1 MQQYHRPNPRS
12 RPTVLTFKINF
23 FYIDSRLS
31 RYNTRT
37 IRFCKKDSKLSIPI
51 YTYDAVIV
59 GAGLAGCAAAR
70 ELKNAGKNV
79 AVITKLHPL
88 RSHSGA
94 AQGGINAALS
104 SEDSIELHEFDTV
117 KGSDYLA
124 DQDAVEFMCQK
135 APETV
140 RWAEGM
146 GATFSRRDDGQIAQR
161 PFGGQSS
168 PRACY
173 AKDRVGLTLLQT
185 IYEQAFRIG
194 VNFLDEWYA
203 ADIIYKDGKVSGVI
217 AFHIRDMQIAIFNAK
232 SVMFATGG
240 YARSFKINS
249 NAHANTGDGLSIV
262 ARHGL
267 PLEDMEFVQFHPSGL
282 SGNGVL
288 ISEAAR
294 GEGGRL
300 FNSKGERFM
309 EKYAPNALELASRDV
324 VSRAIMNEIRE
335 GRGVGPRKDAVYLDV
350 THLGKDLIMERLP
363 ELRDLAITFL
373 GLDMIKEPI
382 LISATAHYSMGG
394 IPVDIP
400 GHVRKNNDEFVE
412 GFYAAGECSCVSVH
426 GANRLGANSV
436 LEALLFGR
444 FVGKTMVDEI
454 EDIELRPA
462 TQEDAQKAVDEI
474 DWVLTNNG
482 KESVSILR
490 EELQECMTHNAGAFR
505 TEQSLQDAIEKVNEL
520 RERYKHIRINDKSK
534 VFNTELQEALE
545 FGHMLDY
552 SKFIVES
559 AIARKESRGAHF
571 REDFDK
577 RNDTDFLKHTMAYMD
592 ETGAISLDY
601 MDVVLGKHELKERT
615 Y

>member
-1 MQQYHRPNPRS
+1 MG
-12 RPTVLTFKINF
+12 
-23 FYIDSRLS
+23 
-31 RYNTRT
+31 
-37 IRFCKKDSKLSIPI
+37 IPI
-51 YTYDAVIV
+51 YTYDAIIV

-70 ELKNAGKNV
+70 ELQIAGKKV

-94 AQGGINAALS
+94 AQGGVNAAFS
-104 SEDSIELHEFDTV
+104 DKDSVELHEFDTV

-124 DQDAVEFMCQK
+124 DQDAVEFMCK
-135 APETV
+135 NAPETI
-140 RWAEGM
+140 RWAERM
-146 GATFSRRDDGQIAQR
+146 GAAFSRTPDGKIAQR

-173 AKDRVGLTLLQT
+173 AKDRTGLTLLQT
-185 IYEQAFRIG
+185 IYEQAFRSG
-194 VNFLDEWYA
+194 VKFWDEWYV
-203 ADIIYKDGKVSGVI
+203 ADLIYRDGKVSGVV
-217 AFHIRDMQIAIFNAK
+217 AFNIRDMQMAIFNAK

-240 YARSFKINS
+240 YARSYKINS

-300 FNSKGERFM
+300 LNSLGERFM
-309 EKYAPNALELASRDV
+309 EKYAPNAMELASRDV
-324 VSRAIMNEIRE
+324 VSRAILNEIRE
-335 GRGVGPRKDAVYLDV
+335 GRGVGPRKDAVFIDV
-350 THLGKDLIMERLP
+350 THLGRDLIMERLP

-394 IPVDIP
+394 IPVNIA
-400 GHVRKNNDEFVE
+400 GNVRKNNNEYVE

-444 FVGKTMVDEI
+444 FVGKTMVQEVDNI
-454 EDIELRPA
+454 TLRPA
-462 TQEDAQKAVDEI
+462 TEEDAARAISEMNFI
-474 DWVLTNNG
+474 LNNNG
-482 KESVSILR
+482 AETVPNLR
-490 EELQECMTHNAGAFR
+490 EELQQCMTANAGAFR
-505 TEQSLQDAIEKVNEL
+505 TKETLEIAVAKVKEL
-520 RERYKHIRINDKSK
+520 RERFKNIRIKDKSK
-534 VFNTELQEALE
+534 LFNTELQEAIE
-545 FGHMLDY
+545 FGHMVDY
-552 SKFIVES
+552 SAFIVES
-559 AIARKESRGAHF
+559 AIARNESRGAHF
-571 REDFDK
+571 REDFDT
-577 RNDTDFLKHTMAYMD
+577 RDDENFLKHNMAYMD
-592 ETGAISLDY
+592 KDGNILLDY
-601 MDVVLGKHELKERT
+601 MDVVLGKHELKTRT

>member
-1 MQQYHRPNPRS
+1 M
-12 RPTVLTFKINF
+12 
-23 FYIDSRLS
+23 
-31 RYNTRT
+31 
-37 IRFCKKDSKLSIPI
+37 SIPI

-59 GAGLAGCAAAR
+59 GAGLAGCAAAL
-70 ELKNAGKNV
+70 ELQKAGKKV

-94 AQGGINAALS
+94 AQGGINAAFS
-104 SEDSIELHEFDTV
+104 DADSVELHEFDTV

-124 DQDAVEFMCQK
+124 DQDCVEFMCKK

-140 RWAEGM
+140 RWAEQM
-146 GATFSRRDDGQIAQR
+146 GAVFSRTEDGKIAQR

-173 AKDRVGLTLLQT
+173 AKDRTGLTLLQT
-185 IYEQAFRIG
+185 IFEQALRYDVKF
-194 VNFLDEWYA
+194 FDEWYA
-203 ADIIYKDGKVSGVI
+203 ADLLYEDGKVYGV
-217 AFHIRDMQIAIFNAK
+217 AAYDIRNSEKAIFNAK

-240 YARSFKINS
+240 YARAFKINS
-249 NAHANTGDGLSIV
+249 NAHANTGDGLSLV

-300 FNSKGERFM
+300 LNSLGERFM
-309 EKYAPNALELASRDV
+309 EKYAPNAMELASRDV
-324 VSRAIMNEIRE
+324 VARAIIQEIRE
-335 GRGVGPRKDAVYLDV
+335 GRGVGPRKDAVYIDLV
-350 THLGKDLIMERLP
+350 HLGRDLIMERLP

-394 IPVDIP
+394 IPCDVE
-400 GHVRKNNDEFVE
+400 GHVRKNNTEFVE

-444 FVGKTMVDEI
+444 EVGKTMAKDVDG
-454 EDIELRPA
+454 IELRKA
-462 TQEDAQKAVDEI
+462 TQTDAKVMMDEFN
-474 DWVLTNNG
+474 WVLTNNG
-482 KESVSILR
+482 TEKVAHLR
-490 EELQECMTHNAGAFR
+490 HELQQSMTDNAGVFR
-505 TEQSLQDAIEKVNEL
+505 TEVTLAQQIEFLKEL
-520 RERYKHIRINDKSK
+520 HKRYKNIRIEDKSK
-534 VFNTELQEALE
+534 IFNTELQEAIE

-552 SKFIVES
+552 CTFIVQS
-559 AIARKESRGAHF
+559 ALSRKESRGAHY
-571 REDFDK
+571 REDYPTRDDE
-577 RNDTDFLKHTMAYMD
+577 NFLQHTMGYMD
-592 ETGAISLDY
+592 KDGNVKLEY
-601 MDVVLGKHELKERT
+601 MDVVLGKHELRART

>member
-1 MQQYHRPNPRS
+1 M
-12 RPTVLTFKINF
+12 
-23 FYIDSRLS
+23 
-31 RYNTRT
+31 
-37 IRFCKKDSKLSIPI
+37 SIPI
-51 YTYDAVIV
+51 YTYDAIVV

-70 ELKNAGKNV
+70 ELQNAGKKV

-94 AQGGINAALS
+94 AQGGINAAFS
-104 SEDSIELHEFDTV
+104 DEDSVELHEFDTV

-124 DQDAVEFMCQK
+124 DQDAVEFMCSN
-135 APETV
+135 APETI
-140 RWAEGM
+140 RWAEKM
-146 GATFSRRDDGQIAQR
+146 GAAFSRTADGKIAQR

-173 AKDRVGLTLLQT
+173 AKDRTGLTLLQT
-185 IYEQAFRIG
+185 IYEQASRAG
-194 VNFLDEWYA
+194 VKFWDEWYA

-217 AFHIRDMQIAIFNAK
+217 AFNIRDMQMAIFNAK

-240 YARSFKINS
+240 YARAYKINS

-300 FNSKGERFM
+300 INSQGERFM
-309 EKYAPNALELASRDV
+309 EKYAPNAMELASRDV
-324 VSRAIMNEIRE
+324 VARAILNEIRE
-335 GRGVGPRKDAVYLDV
+335 GRGCGPRKDAVYLDV

-363 ELRDLAITFL
+363 ELRELAITFL

-394 IPVDIP
+394 IPVNIA
-400 GHVRKNNDEFVE
+400 GNVRLNNDELIE

-444 FVGKTMVDEI
+444 YVGKTMTAEI
-454 EDIELRPA
+454 DKIELRVA
-462 TQEDAQKAVDEI
+462 TQEDAATALAEI
-474 DWVLTNNG
+474 DWALTNNG
-482 KESVSILR
+482 SEKVPVLR
-490 EELQECMTHNAGAFR
+490 EELQQSMTANAGAFR
-505 TEQSLQDAIEKVNEL
+505 TKETLDIVIAKIKEL
-520 RERYKHIRINDKSK
+520 RGRYKNIRIKDKSK
-534 VFNTELQEALE
+534 VFNTELQESLE

-552 SKFIVES
+552 SMFIVE
-559 AIARKESRGAHF
+559 AAVARNESRGAHF
-571 REDFDK
+571 REDFDT
-577 RNDTDFLKHTMAYMD
+577 RNDDDFLKHTMAYMD
-592 ETGAISLDY
+592 KDGNIKLDY
-601 MDVVLGKHELKERT
+601 MDVVLGKHELKART

>member
-1 MQQYHRPNPRS
+1 MFDYS
-12 RPTVLTFKINF
+12 
-23 FYIDSRLS
+23 D
-31 RYNTRT
+31 
-37 IRFCKKDSKLSIPI
+37 KDS
-51 YTYDAVIV
+51 V
-59 GAGLAGCAAAR
+59 
-70 ELKNAGKNV
+70 
-79 AVITKLHPL
+79 
-88 RSHSGA
+88 
-94 AQGGINAALS
+94 
-104 SEDSIELHEFDTV
+104 ELHEFDTV

-135 APETV
+135 APETI
-140 RWAEGM
+140 RWAERM
-146 GATFSRRDDGQIAQR
+146 GAAFSRTPDGKIAQR

-173 AKDRVGLTLLQT
+173 AKDRTGLTLLQT
-185 IYEQAFRIG
+185 IYEQALRSG
-194 VNFLDEWYA
+194 VKFWDEWYA
-203 ADIIYKDGKVSGVI
+203 ADLIYKDGKVSGIV
-217 AFHIRDMQIAIFNAK
+217 AFNIRDMQTVIFNAK

-240 YARSFKINS
+240 YARAFKINS

-300 FNSKGERFM
+300 FNSLGERFM
-309 EKYAPNALELASRDV
+309 EKYAPHAMELASRDV
-324 VSRAIMNEIRE
+324 VSRAIINEIRE
-335 GRGVGPRKDAVYLDV
+335 GRGVGPRKDAVFIDV

-394 IPVDIP
+394 IPVNIA
-400 GHVRKNNDEFVE
+400 GNVRKNNEEFVE

-444 FVGKTMVDEI
+444 FVGKTMVKEI
-454 EDIELRPA
+454 DAIAFRPA
-462 TQEDAQKAVDEI
+462 TQDDAKTALREL
-474 DWVLTNNG
+474 DWILTNNG
-482 KESVSILR
+482 NETIPGLR
-490 EELQECMTHNAGAFR
+490 EELQQSMTANAGAFR
-505 TEQSLQDAIEKVNEL
+505 TKESLEIVVAKVKEL
-520 RERYKHIRINDKSK
+520 HKRFKHIRIKDKSK
-534 VFNTELQEALE
+534 VFNTELQEAIE

-552 SKFIVES
+552 SAFIVES
-559 AIARKESRGAHF
+559 AIARNESRGAHF
-571 REDFDK
+571 REDFDT
-577 RNDTDFLKHTMAYMD
+577 RDDENFLKHTMAYMD
-592 ETGAISLDY
+592 ENGEISLDY
-601 MDVVLGKHELKERT
+601 MDVVLGKHELKART

>member
-1 MQQYHRPNPRS
+1 M
-12 RPTVLTFKINF
+12 
-23 FYIDSRLS
+23 
-31 RYNTRT
+31 
-37 IRFCKKDSKLSIPI
+37 SIPI
-51 YTYDAVIV
+51 YTYDAIVV

-70 ELKNAGKNV
+70 ELQQAGKKV

-94 AQGGINAALS
+94 AQGGINAAFS
-104 SEDSIELHEFDTV
+104 DEDSVELHEFDTV

-124 DQDAVEFMCQK
+124 DQDAVEFMCSN
-135 APETV
+135 APETI
-140 RWAEGM
+140 RWVEKM
-146 GATFSRRDDGQIAQR
+146 GAAFSRTPDGKIAQR

-173 AKDRVGLTLLQT
+173 AKDRTGLTLLQT
-185 IYEQAFRIG
+185 IYEQAARIG
-194 VNFLDEWYA
+194 VKFWDEWYA

-217 AFHIRDMQIAIFNAK
+217 AFNIRDMQMAIFNAK

-240 YARSFKINS
+240 YARAYKINS

-300 FNSKGERFM
+300 INSAGERFM
-309 EKYAPNALELASRDV
+309 EKYAPNAMELASRDV
-324 VSRAIMNEIRE
+324 VARAILNEIRE
-335 GRGVGPRKDAVYLDV
+335 GRGCGPRKDAVYLDV

-363 ELRDLAITFL
+363 ELRELAITFL

-394 IPVDIP
+394 IPVNIS
-400 GHVRKNNDEFVE
+400 GNVRLNNDELIE

-444 FVGKTMVDEI
+444 YVGKTMAEEI
-454 EDIELRPA
+454 DKIELRVA
-462 TQEDAQKAVDEI
+462 TQEDAATALAEI
-474 DWVLTNNG
+474 DWALTNNG
-482 KESVSILR
+482 SEKVPVLR
-490 EELQECMTHNAGAFR
+490 EELQQSMTANAGAFR
-505 TEQSLQDAIEKVNEL
+505 TKETLDIVIAKIKEL
-520 RERYKHIRINDKSK
+520 RGRFKNIRIKDKSK

-552 SKFIVES
+552 SMFIVE
-559 AIARKESRGAHF
+559 AAVARNESRGAHF
-571 REDFDK
+571 REDFDT
-577 RNDTDFLKHTMAYMD
+577 RNDEEFLKHTMAYMD
-592 ETGAISLDY
+592 SDGNIKLDY
-601 MDVVLGKHELKERT
+601 MDVVLGKHELKART

>member
-1 MQQYHRPNPRS
+1 M
-12 RPTVLTFKINF
+12 PTLTLSKYFEDKIVKIIF
-23 FYIDSRLS
+23 GGLRM
-31 RYNTRT
+31 
-37 IRFCKKDSKLSIPI
+37 SIPI

-59 GAGLAGCAAAR
+59 GAGLAGCAAAL
-70 ELKNAGKNV
+70 ELQKAGKKV

-94 AQGGINAALS
+94 AQGGINAAFS
-104 SEDSIELHEFDTV
+104 DADSVELHEFDTV

-124 DQDAVEFMCQK
+124 DQNTVEFMCQK

-140 RWAEGM
+140 RWVERM
-146 GATFSRRDDGQIAQR
+146 GAAFSRTEDGKIAQR

-168 PRACY
+168 PRACF
-173 AKDRVGLTLLQT
+173 AKDRTGLTLLQT
-185 IYEQAFRIG
+185 IYEQAHRYG
-194 VNFLDEWYA
+194 VKFWDEWYA
-203 ADIIYKDGKVSGVI
+203 ADLLYENGKVYGV
-217 AFHIRDMQIAIFNAK
+217 AAYDIRNSEKAIFNAK

-249 NAHANTGDGLSIV
+249 NAHANTGDGLSLV

-300 FNSKGERFM
+300 LNSLGERFM

-324 VSRAIMNEIRE
+324 VARAIIQEIRE
-335 GRGVGPRKDAVYLDV
+335 GRGVGPRKDAVYIDLV
-350 THLGKDLIMERLP
+350 HLGKDLIMERLP

-394 IPVDIP
+394 IPCDVD

-412 GFYAAGECSCVSVH
+412 GFYTAGECSCVSVH

-444 FVGKTMVDEI
+444 FVGKTMANEVDQL
-454 EDIELRPA
+454 ELRKA
-462 TQEDAQKAVDEI
+462 TQEDANAMTNELEWI
-474 DWVLTNNG
+474 LTNNG
-482 KESVSILR
+482 TEKVSNLR
-490 EELQECMTHNAGAFR
+490 HELQQSMTDNAGVFR
-505 TEQSLQDAIEKVNEL
+505 TEVTLAQQINIIKDL
-520 RERYKHIRINDKSK
+520 RERYTKIRIEDKSK
-534 VFNTELQEALE
+534 IFNTELQEAIE

-552 SKFIVES
+552 CMFIAQS
-559 AIARKESRGAHF
+559 ALARKESRGAHY
-571 REDFDK
+571 REDFPTRDDE
-577 RNDTDFLKHTMAYMD
+577 NFLQHTMGYMD
-592 ETGAISLDY
+592 KDGNVNLEY
-601 MDVVLGKHELKERT
+601 MDVVLGKHELKART

>member
-1 MQQYHRPNPRS
+1 M
-12 RPTVLTFKINF
+12 
-23 FYIDSRLS
+23 
-31 RYNTRT
+31 
-37 IRFCKKDSKLSIPI
+37 SIPI

-59 GAGLAGCAAAR
+59 GAGLAGCAAAL
-70 ELKNAGKNV
+70 ELQKAGKKV

-94 AQGGINAALS
+94 AQGGINAAFS
-104 SEDSIELHEFDTV
+104 DADSVELHEFDTV

-124 DQDAVEFMCQK
+124 DQDTVEFMCQK

-140 RWAEGM
+140 RWVERM
-146 GATFSRRDDGQIAQR
+146 GAAFSRTEDGKIAQR

-168 PRACY
+168 PRACF
-173 AKDRVGLTLLQT
+173 AKDRTGLTLLQT
-185 IYEQAFRIG
+185 IYEQAHRYG
-194 VNFLDEWYA
+194 VKFWDEWYA
-203 ADIIYKDGKVSGVI
+203 ADLLYEDGKVYGV
-217 AFHIRDMQIAIFNAK
+217 AAYNIRNSEKAIFNAK

-249 NAHANTGDGLSIV
+249 NAHANTGDGLSLV

-300 FNSKGERFM
+300 LNSLGERFM
-309 EKYAPNALELASRDV
+309 EKYAPNAMELASRDV
-324 VSRAIMNEIRE
+324 VARAIIQEIRE
-335 GRGVGPRKDAVYLDV
+335 GRGVGPRKDAVYIDLV
-350 THLGKDLIMERLP
+350 HLGKDLIMERLP

-394 IPVDIP
+394 IPCDVN
-400 GHVRKNNDEFVE
+400 GHVRKNNTEFVE

-444 FVGKTMVDEI
+444 FVGKAMANEVDG
-454 EDIELRPA
+454 IELKKA
-462 TQEDAQKAVDEI
+462 TQDDANTMGQEL
-474 DWVLTNNG
+474 DWILTNNG
-482 KESVSILR
+482 TEKVSRLR
-490 EELQECMTHNAGAFR
+490 HELQQSMTDNAGVFR
-505 TEQSLQDAIEKVNEL
+505 TEETLAQQVNFIKEL
-520 RERYKHIRINDKSK
+520 RERYHHIRIEDKSK
-534 VFNTELQEALE
+534 IFNTELQEAIE

-552 SKFIVES
+552 CMFIVQS
-559 AIARKESRGAHF
+559 ALARKESRGAHY
-571 REDFDK
+571 REDFPTRDDE
-577 RNDTDFLKHTMAYMD
+577 NFLQHTMGYMD
-592 ETGAISLDY
+592 KDGNVNLEY
-601 MDVVLGKHELKERT
+601 MDVVLGKHELKART

>member
-1 MQQYHRPNPRS
+1 M
-12 RPTVLTFKINF
+12 
-23 FYIDSRLS
+23 
-31 RYNTRT
+31 
-37 IRFCKKDSKLSIPI
+37 SIPI
-51 YTYDAVIV
+51 YTYDAIVV

-70 ELKNAGKNV
+70 ELQNAGKKV

-94 AQGGINAALS
+94 AQGGINAAFS
-104 SEDSIELHEFDTV
+104 DEDSVELHEFDTV

-135 APETV
+135 APETI
-140 RWAEGM
+140 RWAERM
-146 GATFSRRDDGQIAQR
+146 GAAFSRTPDGKIAQR

-173 AKDRVGLTLLQT
+173 AKDRTGLTLLQT
-185 IYEQAFRIG
+185 VYEQADRAG
-194 VNFLDEWYA
+194 VKFWDEWYA
-203 ADIIYKDGKVSGVI
+203 ADIIYKDGKVSGVV
-217 AFHIRDMQIAIFNAK
+217 AFNIRDMQMAIFNAK

-240 YARSFKINS
+240 YARAYKINS

-309 EKYAPNALELASRDV
+309 EKYAPNAMELASRDV
-324 VSRAIMNEIRE
+324 VARAILNEIRE
-335 GRGVGPRKDAVYLDV
+335 GRGVGPRKDAVFLDV
-350 THLGKDLIMERLP
+350 THLGKELIMERLP
-363 ELRDLAITFL
+363 ELRELAITFL
-373 GLDMIKEPI
+373 GLDMVKEPI

-394 IPVDIP
+394 IPVDID
-400 GHVRKNNDEFVE
+400 GHARLNNEEFIE

-436 LEALLFGR
+436 LEAILFGR
-444 FVGKTMVDEI
+444 FVGKTMVNDI
-454 EDIELRPA
+454 DNIELRPA
-462 TQEDAQKAVDEI
+462 NEKDAQRALEEVAFLLD
-474 DWVLTNNG
+474 NNG
-482 KESVSILR
+482 DEKVPTLR
-490 EELQECMTHNAGAFR
+490 EELQQCMTANAGAFR
-505 TEQSLQDAIEKVNEL
+505 TQETLQIAVDKVKEL
-520 RERYKHIRINDKSK
+520 RERFKNIRIQDKST
-534 VFNTELQEALE
+534 VFNTELQEAIE

-552 SKFIVES
+552 SLFIVES
-559 AIARKESRGAHF
+559 GLARNESRGAHY
-571 REDFDK
+571 REDYQK
-577 RNDTDFLKHTMAYMD
+577 RDDENFLKHTMAYMD
-592 ETGAISLDY
+592 ENGNIKLDY
-601 MDVVLGKHELKERT
+601 MDVVLGKHELQERH

>member
-1 MQQYHRPNPRS
+1 MS
-12 RPTVLTFKINF
+12 I
-23 FYIDSRLS
+23 
-31 RYNTRT
+31 T
-37 IRFCKKDSKLSIPI
+37 IH
-51 YTYDAVIV
+51 TYDAVVV
-59 GAGLAGCAAAR
+59 GAGLAGSAAAR
-70 ELKNAGKNV
+70 ELQKAGKKV

-94 AQGGINAALS
+94 AQGGVNAAFS
-104 SEDSIELHEFDTV
+104 DEDSVELHEFDTV
-117 KGSDYLA
+117 KGADYLA
-124 DQDAVEFMCQK
+124 DQDAVEFMCK
-135 APETV
+135 NAPETI
-140 RWAEGM
+140 RWAERM
-146 GATFSRRDDGQIAQR
+146 GAVFSRQENGQIAQR

-173 AKDRVGLTLLQT
+173 AKDRTGLTLLQT
-185 IYEQAFRIG
+185 IYEQAFREG
-194 VNFLDEWYA
+194 VDFWDEWYA
-203 ADIIYKDGKVSGVI
+203 ADILYEDGKAYGVV
-217 AFHIRDMQIAIFNAK
+217 AFNIRNMEKVIINAK

-294 GEGGRL
+294 GEGGQL
-300 FNSKGERFM
+300 FNSEGVRFM
-309 EKYAPNALELASRDV
+309 EKYAPNAMELASRDV
-324 VSRAIMNEIRE
+324 VARAIIQEIRE
-335 GRGVGPRKDAVYLDV
+335 GRGVGPRKDAVFIDL
-350 THLGKDLIMERLP
+350 THLGADLILERLP

-394 IPVDIP
+394 IPVDID
-400 GHVRKNNDEFVE
+400 GHVRKNNTEFVE

-444 FVGKTMVDEI
+444 FVGKSMVK
-454 EDIELRPA
+454 DIDDIKLKVA
-462 TQEDAQKAVDEI
+462 TEADADRMNAEI

-482 KESVSILR
+482 NERVPHLR
-490 EELQECMTHNAGAFR
+490 HELQQGMTDNAGVFR
-505 TEQSLQDAIEKVNEL
+505 TEKTLKQQVKNVKAL
-520 RERYKHIRINDKSK
+520 RERYKNIRIDDKSK
-534 VFNTELQEALE
+534 IFNTELQEAIE

-552 SKFIVES
+552 SLFIVES
-559 AIARKESRGAHF
+559 ALARKESRGAHY
-571 REDFDK
+571 REDFDT
-577 RNDTDFLKHTMAYMD
+577 RDDENFLKHTMAYMD
-592 ETGAISLDY
+592 ESGEISLDY
-601 MDVVLGKHELKERT
+601 MDVVLGKHELKART

>member
-1 MQQYHRPNPRS
+1 MS
-12 RPTVLTFKINF
+12 I
-23 FYIDSRLS
+23 
-31 RYNTRT
+31 T
-37 IRFCKKDSKLSIPI
+37 IH
-51 YTYDAVIV
+51 TYDAVIV
-59 GAGLAGCAAAR
+59 GAGLAGNAAAR
-70 ELKNAGKNV
+70 ELQKAGKKV

-94 AQGGINAALS
+94 AQGGVNAAFS
-104 SEDSIELHEFDTV
+104 AEDSVELHEFDTV

-124 DQDAVEFMCQK
+124 DQDAVEFMCK
-135 APETV
+135 NAPETI
-140 RWAEGM
+140 RWAERM
-146 GATFSRRDDGQIAQR
+146 GAVFSRQENGMIAQR

-173 AKDRVGLTLLQT
+173 AKDRTGLTLLQT
-185 IYEQAFRIG
+185 MYEQAFREG
-194 VNFLDEWYA
+194 VDFWDEWYA
-203 ADIIYKDGKVSGVI
+203 ADILYEDGKAYGVV
-217 AFHIRDMQIAIFNAK
+217 AFNIRNMEKVIFNAK
-232 SVMFATGG
+232 AVMFATGG

-300 FNSKGERFM
+300 FNSEGERFM
-309 EKYAPNALELASRDV
+309 EKYAPNAMELASRDV
-324 VSRAIMNEIRE
+324 VARAIIQEIRE
-335 GRGVGPRKDAVYLDV
+335 GRGVGPRKDAVFIDL
-350 THLGKDLIMERLP
+350 THLGADLIMERLP

-394 IPVDIP
+394 IPVDID
-400 GHVRKNNDEFVE
+400 GHVRKNNSEFVE

-444 FVGKTMVDEI
+444 FVGKSMVN
-454 EDIELRPA
+454 DIDSIPLKVA
-462 TQEDAQKAVDEI
+462 TEADAERMNAEM

-482 KESVSILR
+482 NERVPALR
-490 EELQECMTHNAGAFR
+490 TELQQGMTDNAGVFR
-505 TEQSLQDAIEKVNEL
+505 TEETLKIQIENIKVL
-520 RERYKHIRINDKSK
+520 RERYKNIRIDDKSK
-534 VFNTELQEALE
+534 IFNTELQEAIE

-552 SKFIVES
+552 SLFIVES
-559 AIARKESRGAHF
+559 ALARKESRGAHY

-577 RNDTDFLKHTMAYMD
+577 RDDENFLKHTMAYMD
-592 ETGAISLDY
+592 EEGNITLDY
-601 MDVVLGKHELKERT
+601 MDVVLGKHELKART

>member
-1 MQQYHRPNPRS
+1 MG
-12 RPTVLTFKINF
+12 
-23 FYIDSRLS
+23 
-31 RYNTRT
+31 
-37 IRFCKKDSKLSIPI
+37 IPI
-51 YTYDAVIV
+51 YTYDAIVV

-70 ELKNAGKNV
+70 ELQVAGKKV

-104 SEDSIELHEFDTV
+104 DKDSVELHEFDTV

-124 DQDAVEFMCQK
+124 DQDAVEFMCK
-135 APETV
+135 NAPETI
-140 RWAEGM
+140 RWVERM
-146 GATFSRRDDGQIAQR
+146 GAAFSRSADGKIAQR

-173 AKDRVGLTLLQT
+173 AKDRTGLTLLQT
-185 IYEQAFRIG
+185 IYEQAFRSG
-194 VNFLDEWYA
+194 VKFWDEWYVS
-203 ADIIYKDGKVSGVI
+203 DIIYKDGKVSGVV
-217 AFHIRDMQIAIFNAK
+217 AFNIRDMQVAIFNAK

-240 YARSFKINS
+240 YARSYKINS

-300 FNSKGERFM
+300 FNSLGERFM
-309 EKYAPNALELASRDV
+309 EKYAPNAMELASRDV
-324 VSRAIMNEIRE
+324 VSRAILNEIRE
-335 GRGVGPRKDAVYLDV
+335 GRGVGPRKDAVYIDV

-363 ELRDLAITFL
+363 ELRDLALTFL

-394 IPVDIP
+394 IPVNIA
-400 GHVRKNNDEFVE
+400 GNVRKNNTEYVE

-444 FVGKTMVDEI
+444 YVGKTMVDEI
-454 EDIELRPA
+454 DAITLRPA
-462 TQEDAQKAVDEI
+462 TKEDAQRALDEI
-474 DWVLTNNG
+474 NFVLSNNG
-482 KESVSILR
+482 TETIPALR
-490 EELQECMTHNAGAFR
+490 EELQQCMTANAGAFR
-505 TEQSLQDAIEKVNEL
+505 TGETLSIASTKIKEL
-520 RERYKHIRINDKSK
+520 RERFQHIRIKDKSK
-534 VFNTELQEALE
+534 VFNTEMQEAIE

-552 SKFIVES
+552 SAFIVES
-559 AIARKESRGAHF
+559 AIERKESRGAHY
-571 REDFDK
+571 REDYLARDDE
-577 RNDTDFLKHTMAYMD
+577 NFLKHTMAYMD
-592 ETGAISLDY
+592 QEGNISLDY
-601 MDVVLGKHELKERT
+601 MDVTLGKHELKARN